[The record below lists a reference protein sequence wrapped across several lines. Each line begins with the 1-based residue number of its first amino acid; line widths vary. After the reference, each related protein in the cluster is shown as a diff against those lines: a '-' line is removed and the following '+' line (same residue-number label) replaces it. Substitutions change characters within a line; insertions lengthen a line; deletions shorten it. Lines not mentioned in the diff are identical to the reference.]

1 MTLVVGLTGGIGS
14 GKSAVADLFAAL
26 GVPVVDADAIA
37 HDLSRPG
44 RPGHEAVLAA
54 FGPGVLAPDGT
65 LDRAALRREVF
76 ADPAARARLEAVLH
90 PLIRGEAR
98 KAIGTWAA
106 PWGLVVVPLLFE
118 RGGFD
123 GVVGRTIVVDCPED
137 EQLRRVV
144 ARSGL
149 TAGGG
154 PGDHGHATA
163 AGGARGAGGRRDRQR
178 RTSLRARIAGRGA
191 RCAVPR
197 AGRRRRERKMTAA
210 LAPAARCGRMT
221 A

>member
-149 TAGGG
+149 TEAEVRAIMATQLPRAERVARADDVIDNGG
-154 PGDHGHATA
+154 PRSALA
-163 AGGARGAGGRRDRQR
+163 AQ
-178 RTSLRARIAGRGA
+178 
-191 RCAVPR
+191 V
-197 AGRRRRERKMTAA
+197 AA
-210 LAPAARCGRMT
+210 LDARYRALAGAA
-221 A
+221 ASAK

>member
-26 GVPVVDADAIA
+26 GVPVVDADAVA

-90 PLIRGEAR
+90 PLIRSEAR
-98 KAIGTWAA
+98 RSIATWAA

-118 RGGFD
+118 RGGFG

-149 TAGGG
+149 TEAEVRAIMATQLPRAERLARADDVIDNGG
-154 PGDHGHATA
+154 PRSALA
-163 AGGARGAGGRRDRQR
+163 AQ
-178 RTSLRARIAGRGA
+178 
-191 RCAVPR
+191 V
-197 AGRRRRERKMTAA
+197 AA
-210 LAPAARCGRMT
+210 LDARYRALAGAA
-221 A
+221 ASAK